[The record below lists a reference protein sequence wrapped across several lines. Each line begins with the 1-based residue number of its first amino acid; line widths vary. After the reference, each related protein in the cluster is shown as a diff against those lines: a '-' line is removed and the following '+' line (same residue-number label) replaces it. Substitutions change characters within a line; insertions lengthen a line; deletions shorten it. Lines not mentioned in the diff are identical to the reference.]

1 MEAMLVHHFQRGSD
15 ARETTKQEV
24 IMSEPTTFLQ
34 HPTRPG
40 VPTVVFERTKAE
52 GLLAEPPGARIAIGR
67 PVFMGASEGAFIHIT
82 TTEADEIEEIA
93 HVFVPFI
100 KEWSAARVTE
110 EVMAVS
116 SSLYWSWLRAR
127 PATGKGSIDF
137 PGKYTRTAYR
147 LWNVRVFRVVESL
160 TRTFTVDVIAPTM
173 RVAIALAADACD
185 VSFDSALECSA
196 IADTDQ
202 FSKYYYE
209 NGNIP
214 SWLPAWKGVGRSYG
228 ATEFDLT
235 AAEWC
240 EYAPEPM
247 VINVDE

>member
-40 VPTVVFERTKAE
+40 VPAVVFERTNAK
-52 GLLAEPPGARIAIGR
+52 GLFAEPPGARIAIGP
-67 PVFMGASEGAFIHIT
+67 PVFMGSSEGALIHIT
-82 TTEADEIEEIA
+82 TTEADEIEEIS

-100 KEWSAARVTE
+100 NEWSDKRVTE

-127 PATGKGSIDF
+127 PATGKGAIDF
-137 PGKYTRTAYR
+137 PGKYTRQAYR
-147 LWNVRVFRVVESL
+147 LWNVRVFRVVGSL
-160 TRTFTVDVIAPTM
+160 THTSVVDVIAPTM

-185 VSFDSALECSA
+185 VSFDSALECTA
-196 IADTDQ
+196 EDDTDQ

-209 NGNIP
+209 TRDIP
-214 SWLPAWKGVGRSYG
+214 SWLPAWKGIPRSYG

-235 AAEWC
+235 NAEWC